1 MVLLIMSIYLFLK
14 QHKKLTSLVVI
25 LCDFLFFCLTN
36 PNKLSVAFLVVG
48 FLLALATLN
57 LICSLVII
65 LIRQFRGMRKL
76 KNWTKWAISG
86 FAFILLV
93 MQSIGQLSIK
103 DIVVLI
109 PLVFGIY
116 FYYIRSK
123 NAFPE

>member
-1 MVLLIMSIYLFLK
+1 MSIYLFLD
-14 QHKKLTSLVVI
+14 QHKKFTSLAVI
-25 LCDFLFFCLTN
+25 LSDFLFFCLTN
-36 PNKLSVAFLVVG
+36 PHRLSAVFMAVG
-48 FLLALATLN
+48 FLLALITLN

-65 LIRQFRGMRKL
+65 FLRQFRGMSNPRG
-76 KNWTKWAISG
+76 WARWAISG

-123 NAFPE
+123 ISLPD